1 MRIDCIIVEDEP
13 LAQERI
19 RGYLEK
25 LPFMNLLGVFD
36 GAMDAMA
43 FLRANNNVDLIFL
56 DINMGDFS
64 GIQLLESMKISSQVI
79 LSTAYH
85 EYALKGF
92 ELNVTD
98 YLLKPYTFERFL
110 QAVDK
115 VQDNRAKSGGLP
127 ERNFIFVKTEYRLER
142 LQLDHLLYIEGM
154 RDYRRIYAATGRQ
167 IMTLQTFGELEQAIP
182 NGFVCRIHKSY
193 LVSLAKI
200 DSVGRDT
207 VRIGSVELPISDT
220 YRKAFLKMIS
230 SS

>member
-19 RGYLEK
+19 LGYLSR
-25 LPFMNLLGVFD
+25 LPYMHLLGVFD
-36 GAMDAMA
+36 DAIEAMA
-43 FLRANNNVDLIFL
+43 FLQGHAVDLVFL

-64 GIQLLESMKISSQVI
+64 GIQLLESMKVTSRVI

-85 EYALKGF
+85 EYALKGY

-115 VQDNRAKSGGLP
+115 VQTACKRVGA
-127 ERNFIFVKTEYRLER
+127 ERPFIFVKTEHRLER
-142 LQLDHLLYIEGM
+142 VQLDELLYIEGV
-154 RDYRRIYAATGRQ
+154 RDYRRIYTSGKQ

-182 NGFVCRIHKSY
+182 AGRVCRIHKSY
-193 LVSLAKI
+193 LVALDKI
-200 DSVGRDT
+200 DSVGRET
-207 VRIGSVELPISDT
+207 VRIGPAELPVSDT
-220 YRKAFLKMIS
+220 YRKAFLAMIS
-230 SS
+230 G